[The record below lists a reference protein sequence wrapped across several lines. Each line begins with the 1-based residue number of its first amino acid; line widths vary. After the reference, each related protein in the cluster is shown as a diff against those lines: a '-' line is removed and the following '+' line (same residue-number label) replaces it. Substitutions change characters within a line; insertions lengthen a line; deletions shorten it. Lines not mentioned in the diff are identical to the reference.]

1 MCTKNELMKVEK
13 YTNELIHESSPYL
26 LEHAHNPVNWF
37 AWGDKALEKAKK
49 ENKPLIISIGYAA
62 CHWCHVMEHESYS
75 SEEVAQFMNEHF
87 VAIKVDRE
95 ERMDIDL
102 VYMNAAML
110 INGRGGWPL
119 NAFAMPDGRPFFAD
133 TYFKKDQWLEL
144 MDKVVQLYKGSH
156 EELNNEANNLSAG
169 IGTCEIE
176 FASDDASEMDKNR
189 IYHESFNRIIGNV
202 DFAEGGFG
210 GAPKFPMPVGL
221 DFLLQYNYLNKNE
234 YALKAVTLSLNK
246 MAMGGIYDQLG
257 GGFARY
263 ATDDLWKIPHF
274 EKMLYDNA
282 QLVSLY
288 AHAYRATKNEIYA
301 DVITETLEFIKREMT
316 NQEGGFY
323 SSLNA
328 DSEGV
333 EGKFY
338 VWNTEEINEIL
349 GVDDAKLLSDYYNV
363 TLNGNWE
370 SGINILHK
378 KMYDSEFALKHN
390 LSIDTLKA
398 KLLSA
403 KKTVLK
409 ARNRRVRPSTDDKIL
424 TSWNALMLTAYLNG
438 YKALNKPE
446 YIESAL
452 KSAKFL
458 EKNMVLPN
466 GGLMRNFKNGQ
477 ASITAFLDDYALLI
491 EAFIELYQVTFDIYW
506 LNVAKTLASTTIEQ
520 FKDSESA
527 LFFFTSNQ
535 SETIVARKMEISDNV
550 IPSSNSIMAKNL
562 FKLGTFYYN
571 THYLQLSEN
580 MINSVINEIANGA
593 VYYANW
599 ASLLGL
605 MVSTKSEVT
614 IMGSNA
620 LALNREL
627 QNNYLPTS
635 LFMGGM
641 EENLPL
647 LESQLVAN
655 DTLIYVCKN
664 KMCALPA
671 SDIHTAIDLIIR

>member
-119 NAFAMPDGRPFFAD
+119 NAFAMPDGRPFYAG

-144 MDKVVQLYKGSH
+144 MDKVVQLYKGSY

-316 NQEGGFY
+316 NQDGGFY

-390 LSIDTLKA
+390 LSVDTLKA

-403 KKTVLK
+403 KKRVLK

-477 ASITAFLDDYALLI
+477 ASIMAFLDDYALLI

-506 LNVAKTLASTTIEQ
+506 LNVAKTLANTTIEQ

-671 SDIHTAIDLIIR
+671 SDIPTAIDLIIR